1 MKTKCSAFW
10 VHTNVRN
17 DNNIFP
23 CCRYKTPVAKFDG
36 DVINILHKQ
45 EYQKLRQ
52 DSLGGVYNPNCQK
65 CYYEESLGKKSLRQE
80 FNEEYSTEEISLK
93 FLEVG
98 LDNIC
103 NLTCDGCWG
112 EFSSSWAKKN
122 DELIVVRSS
131 KEITELP
138 NTLTKIV
145 FLGGEP
151 LMTKRHIKLLKI
163 ANRRE
168 LMVTYN
174 TNGTFMLDNETIDL
188 LKQCR
193 SVHFIVSVDGYG
205 ELNDKVRSGSNWSDV
220 LKFIDQI
227 IHLRFS
233 ITIHTVIHKNNWHGL
248 PALEN
253 FIRSRRLMWTT
264 NILTYPKKLD
274 VANISN
280 PEEFI
285 DMVSN
290 LNIPNKEYL
299 INHVKTKHLLN
310 YKNFSH
316 SYKIDKV
323 QEIANRVLR
332 DFDWRK
338 LRDRLSHEEKDP
350 EGTYMWWYSRS
361 SKNNQIFHDSNS
373 KSLVE
378 DTEYPEGSGHF
389 NIELNLTDVPE
400 FENFKNVLDLPG
412 LTYAGIF
419 FMGPNTDIVDH
430 TDKEQYNMII
440 NVQVPN
446 EAFLKIDN
454 ETYCF
459 TDNQIVMF
467 DGDIAHSAVN
477 NSNRDWVA
485 LVLRINKSEFNL

>member
-193 SVHFIVSVDGYG
+193 SVH
-205 ELNDKVRSGSNWSDV
+205 L
-220 LKFIDQI
+220 
-227 IHLRFS
+227 
-233 ITIHTVIHKNNWHGL
+233 
-248 PALEN
+248 
-253 FIRSRRLMWTT
+253 
-264 NILTYPKKLD
+264 
-274 VANISN
+274 
-280 PEEFI
+280 
-285 DMVSN
+285 
-290 LNIPNKEYL
+290 
-299 INHVKTKHLLN
+299 
-310 YKNFSH
+310 
-316 SYKIDKV
+316 
-323 QEIANRVLR
+323 
-332 DFDWRK
+332 
-338 LRDRLSHEEKDP
+338 
-350 EGTYMWWYSRS
+350 
-361 SKNNQIFHDSNS
+361 
-373 KSLVE
+373 
-378 DTEYPEGSGHF
+378 
-389 NIELNLTDVPE
+389 
-400 FENFKNVLDLPG
+400 
-412 LTYAGIF
+412 
-419 FMGPNTDIVDH
+419 
-430 TDKEQYNMII
+430 
-440 NVQVPN
+440 
-446 EAFLKIDN
+446 
-454 ETYCF
+454 
-459 TDNQIVMF
+459 
-467 DGDIAHSAVN
+467 
-477 NSNRDWVA
+477 
-485 LVLRINKSEFNL
+485 